1 MIDGLS
7 MYERLVSNPEDVL
20 GALAYTAYKQHELEV
35 MNAIIAER
43 GRAPT
48 DQEVEQFFL
57 AASAPTMI
65 DMYIQRARR
74 LMQEFLEVSLQRR
87 SSEIED
93 KFRTTSIGVSLQA
106 IRAAQLEK
114 RTWQGWLTDLMG
126 NLAVNFLTILLIA
139 AVLYGYRQFD
149 RLTGSFGHQTG
160 VLVKDAGDKSTTT
173 PEAPPRGK

>member
-1 MIDGLS
+1 MSQGLS

-35 MNAIIAER
+35 MNAIVAEH

-48 DQEVEQFFL
+48 DEEVEQFFL

-65 DMYIQRARR
+65 EMYIQRAQR
-74 LMQEFLEVSLQRR
+74 LIQEFLDITLQGR
-87 SSEIED
+87 SSEIEN

-106 IRAAQLEK
+106 IRATQLEK
-114 RTWQGWLTDLMG
+114 RTWKGWLTDLMG

-139 AVLYGYRQFD
+139 AVIFGYRQFD
-149 RLTGSFGHQTG
+149 QLTGSFGHHTG
-160 VLVKDAGDKSTTT
+160 VLAKESPEKPVAA
-173 PEAPPRGK
+173 PEAPTGGK